1 MTKAEKATRTEERR
15 QREFDKLYETYETG
29 IELAPSTLQIS
40 HYWAS
45 RMAKAAIRADM
56 GGISKKGYYFD
67 SEDINGTE
75 LVFGVTVV
83 KRDNKYFLNYQYN
96 SAISDLL
103 EYWLNFAD

>member
-15 QREFDKLYETYETG
+15 QREFDKLYETYGAG

-45 RMAKAAIRADM
+45 RMAKAAIRASMD
-56 GGISKKGYYFD
+56 GISKKGYYFD

-75 LVFGVTVV
+75 LAFGVTVV
-83 KRDNKYFLNYQYN
+83 KRDKKYFLNYQYN

>member
-1 MTKAEKATRTEERR
+1 MTKAERAIRTEERR